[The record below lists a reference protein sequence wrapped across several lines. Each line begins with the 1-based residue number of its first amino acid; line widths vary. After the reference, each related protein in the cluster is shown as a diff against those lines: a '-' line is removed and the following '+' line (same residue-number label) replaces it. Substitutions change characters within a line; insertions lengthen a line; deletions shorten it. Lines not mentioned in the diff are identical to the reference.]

1 MKKKRMLIQ
10 TKNTNLFYLIK
21 STTFANNENSSS
33 KTYAD
38 NLRFT
43 QWFDPDERCGSLSV
57 DLFGF

>member
-1 MKKKRMLIQ
+1 MLIQ